1 MTQGHIYDFKQV
13 LWSLVSI
20 KLITNNIIIILLQL
34 QTYKN
39 T

>member
-20 KLITNNIIIILLQL
+20 KLITNIIILLQL
-34 QTYKN
+34 QTYIN